1 MTEENLEEHCRGMQ
15 RETLGDKVH
24 ELKKCWFEFFV
35 AISICNT
42 VVVVDSLKSM
52 DSAGSNCN
60 QAFDDSTISAIDVDQ
75 YVDSSDSPGKASA
88 ANANGSLNIT
98 GNLEPSISSEPSVIY
113 TNRKVYGGVETSN
126 HTQRVVNGGF
136 KEPNIDLK
144 YGSGS
149 TSYLL
154 NAKTPKLRQLNERPK
169 YEAESPD
176 EEALVKGAYHF
187 GYVLT
192 GRLPG
197 SVRLRL
203 PNGNSTNFELLHTI
217 GFDSARKRMSIIV
230 RNPDGK
236 VQLFCKGADT
246 IIMNRLCNYSGN
258 CICIYHSK
266 SFIY

>member
-1 MTEENLEEHCRGMQ
+1 MQLEILSNKE
-15 RETLGDKVH
+15 H

-42 VVVVDSLKSM
+42 VVVVDSMKSM

-60 QAFDDSTISAIDVDQ
+60 AAFDDSTINAVDFDQ
-75 YVDSSDSPGKASA
+75 YTYTTGSPIKTSA
-88 ANANGSLNIT
+88 ATANGSLNIT
-98 GNLEPSISSEPSVIY
+98 ANLGPSMSSEPTVIY
-113 TNRKVYGGVETSN
+113 KNREVYNILETSN
-126 HTQRVVNGGF
+126 NTQKVVNGGLT
-136 KEPNIDLK
+136 EPNIDLK
-144 YGSGS
+144 YGSSS

-154 NAKTPKLRQLNERPK
+154 NTRTPKLRQLNERPK

-203 PNGNSTNFELLHTI
+203 PNGSATNFELLHTI

-230 RNPDGK
+230 RNPEGK

-246 IIMNRLCNYSGN
+246 IIMSRLCNYSGM
-258 CICIYHSK
+258 
-266 SFIY
+266 